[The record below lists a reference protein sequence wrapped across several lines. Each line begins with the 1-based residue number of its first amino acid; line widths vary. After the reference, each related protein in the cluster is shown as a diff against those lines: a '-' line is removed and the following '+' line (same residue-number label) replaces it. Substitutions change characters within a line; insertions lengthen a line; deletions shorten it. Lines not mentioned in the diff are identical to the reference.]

1 MLVDLIRL
9 TAPDGIELDGA
20 YFAPA
25 AGSRSRPAQLMRRF
39 AFTAPGA
46 ISTRRPL
53 RIWPK
58 ICDSRAMAR

>member
-9 TAPDGIELDGA
+9 AAPT
-20 YFAPA
+20 
-25 AGSRSRPAQLMRRF
+25 GSSWTEPISLRRRDLSRPAQLMRHF

-58 ICDSRAMAR
+58 TCDSRAMAR